1 MPKEMG
7 RGEER
12 RNPLAFS
19 SLWTIFMHADA
30 VDKWL
35 MALGFSGAIMSGIAT
50 PMVLFIT
57 SNMVNNLGTGP
68 SLSPRFMDQVNKN
81 SLCLVYLSLGVF
93 VMSFLEGFCW
103 TRTGDRQAMRM
114 RTRYLKAILRQD
126 VEYFDLNATSMSEV
140 ITSVSSDSLII
151 QDVISEKVPNF
162 INNAALFASS
172 YLVGFLM
179 MWRLALV
186 AFPTFLLLV
195 IPGIMYGRMFMDL
208 ARKIRDEY
216 EKAGAIAEQ
225 AVSSIRTVYSFVAER
240 RTMCMFSNALEDSV
254 KLGLRQGLTK
264 GIAVGSNSVTFAIW
278 AFMAW
283 YGSRIVMY
291 HDGKGGT
298 VFAVGTAIVNGGLAL
313 GSGLSNIKYFSE
325 ASSAGER
332 IMKVI
337 RRTPRIDSDS
347 TEGTVIENLSGD
359 VEFRSVEFAYPSR
372 PENIILRGFDL
383 KVPAGKTVALVG
395 GSGSGKSTVIA
406 LMERFYD
413 PLGGEILLDGVDIK
427 SIKLKWLRSQ
437 IGLVSQEPALFATS
451 IKENLLFGKEEAT
464 VEEVVAAATASNAHN
479 FISQLPQGYDTQVG
493 ESGVQM
499 SGGQK
504 QRIAIARAVL
514 KSPRILLL
522 DEATSALDSE
532 SERVVQEA
540 LDLASLG
547 RTTIV
552 VAHRL
557 STIRNADVIAVV
569 QAGRVAE
576 LGSHDDLIRD
586 EDGLYSSLVRFQQ
599 TAGAA
604 GSDAPS
610 SSSAALVA
618 FPRPGSS
625 ESRRLSLCSRSS
637 STSSSRHQESQEE
650 SEAAAPPPVPS
661 LRRLLLLNL
670 QEWRQAVLGSLG
682 AMAFGAVQP
691 LYAFAMGSMLSVY
704 FMNDHKQI
712 RSNTRTYCL
721 IFVAMSVLSFL
732 VNILQHYNF
741 AAMGEYLTRRVRQRM
756 LSKILTF
763 EVGWFDRD
771 ENSTG
776 AICSRLA
783 NDANVVR
790 MLVGDRM
797 SLIIQAIS
805 AVTIAWTLG
814 LVIAWKLALILIA
827 IQPLMIVCYYS
838 RMVILKSMSKKA
850 IESQSESSKVAAE
863 AVANLRTVTAFS
875 SQDRILHL
883 FGRTQEGP
891 SRESVR
897 QSWVAGIV
905 LGISQALM
913 RCSWSLAFWY
923 GGRLMF
929 HGHITAEALFQNILI
944 LVSTGRVI
952 AEAGS
957 MTSDLAKGADVVGSV
972 FAVMDR
978 FTHIEPEDD
987 KGHRPENLVGD
998 VDICRVDF
1006 AYPARPDVL
1015 IFSGFSLTIEAGK
1028 STALVGQSGS
1038 GKSTIIGL
1046 IERFYDP
1053 LKGTVKIDGRDAKS
1067 YHLRSLRKH
1076 IGLVGQEP
1084 VLFAGSIR
1092 ENIAYGMDEPTEGE
1106 IEDAARTANAH
1117 DFISGLNDGYDTFC
1131 GERGVQLSGGQKQRI
1146 AIARAVLKNPV
1157 ILLLDEATS
1166 ALDSQSEKVVQAALE
1181 RVMAGRTSVV
1191 VAHRMSTIRNCD
1203 LIAVMEKG
1211 VVVEK
1216 GTHASLLAKG
1226 PKGSYCSLVSL
1237 QQGNKD
1243 V

>member
-12 RNPLAFS
+12 RNPLSSS

-81 SLCLVYLSLGVF
+81 SLFLVYLSLGVF

-298 VFAVGTAIVNGGLAL
+298 VFAVGTAIVNGGL
-313 GSGLSNIKYFSE
+313 
-325 ASSAGER
+325 
-332 IMKVI
+332 
-337 RRTPRIDSDS
+337 

-413 PLGGEILLDGVDIK
+413 PLGGEILLDGVDIR

-797 SLIIQAIS
+797 SLIIQAVS

-863 AVANLRTVTAFS
+863 A
-875 SQDRILHL
+875 
-883 FGRTQEGP
+883 
-891 SRESVR
+891 
-897 QSWVAGIV
+897 
-905 LGISQALM
+905 
-913 RCSWSLAFWY
+913 
-923 GGRLMF
+923 
-929 HGHITAEALFQNILI
+929 
-944 LVSTGRVI
+944 
-952 AEAGS
+952 
-957 MTSDLAKGADVVGSV
+957 
-972 FAVMDR
+972 
-978 FTHIEPEDD
+978 
-987 KGHRPENLVGD
+987 
-998 VDICRVDF
+998 
-1006 AYPARPDVL
+1006 
-1015 IFSGFSLTIEAGK
+1015 
-1028 STALVGQSGS
+1028 
-1038 GKSTIIGL
+1038 
-1046 IERFYDP
+1046 
-1053 LKGTVKIDGRDAKS
+1053 
-1067 YHLRSLRKH
+1067 
-1076 IGLVGQEP
+1076 P

-1191 VAHRMSTIRNCD
+1191 VAHRLSTIRNCD

>member
-1 MPKEMG
+1 MLLICRALESLNAPKNLSQHIGGPWLMSIPFG
-7 RGEER
+7 GKKIALSLWASLFISRCGKDTWGWGDSD
-12 RNPLAFS
+12 S
-19 SLWTIFMHADA
+19 SLVELGVNNAASSSVPSSLGIVDASLPLTTIQLRLADGIRKVLRFKTRHTVGGIRAIFMHADV

-57 SNMVNNLGTGP
+57 SNMMNNLGTGP
-68 SLSPRFMDQVNKN
+68 SLSPRFIDQVNKN
-81 SLCLVYLSLGVF
+81 SLYLVYLSLGVF
-93 VMSFLEGFCW
+93 VTSFLEGFCW

-151 QDVISEKVPNF
+151 QDVIGEKVPNF
-162 INNAALFASS
+162 INNMALFASS

-195 IPGIMYGRMFMDL
+195 IPGIMYARMFMDL

-216 EKAGAIAEQ
+216 EK
-225 AVSSIRTVYSFVAER
+225 
-240 RTMCMFSNALEDSV
+240 
-254 KLGLRQGLTK
+254 
-264 GIAVGSNSVTFAIW
+264 
-278 AFMAW
+278 
-283 YGSRIVMY
+283 
-291 HDGKGGT
+291 
-298 VFAVGTAIVNGGLAL
+298 
-313 GSGLSNIKYFSE
+313 
-325 ASSAGER
+325 
-332 IMKVI
+332 
-337 RRTPRIDSDS
+337 
-347 TEGTVIENLSGD
+347 SGD

-372 PENIILRGFDL
+372 PENIILRAFDL

-413 PLGGEILLDGVDIK
+413 PLGGEIFLDGVDIR
-427 SIKLKWLRSQ
+427 SVKLKWLRSQ

-464 VEEVVAAATASNAHN
+464 MEEVVAAATASNAHN

-576 LGSHDDLIRD
+576 LGSHYDLIRD

-610 SSSAALVA
+610 SSSSALVA
-618 FPRPGSS
+618 FPQPGSS
-625 ESRRLSLCSRSS
+625 ESHRLSSCSRSS
-637 STSSSRHQESQEE
+637 STSSSRHQEVQEE
-650 SEAAAPPPVPS
+650 SEADAPPPVPS

-670 QEWRQAVLGSLG
+670 PEWRQAALGTLG

-691 LYAFAMGSMLSVY
+691 LYAFLMGSMLSVY
-704 FMNDHKQI
+704 FMNDHNEI
-712 RSNTRTYCL
+712 RSNTRKYSIVFL
-721 IFVAMSVLSFL
+721 AMSIFSFL

-741 AAMGEYLTRRVRQRM
+741 GAMGEHLTRRVRQRM
-756 LSKILTF
+756 LTQILTF

-797 SLIIQAIS
+797 SLIIQAVS
-805 AVTIAWTLG
+805 AATIACTLG
-814 LVIAWKLALILIA
+814 LAIAWKLALILIA
-827 IQPLMIVCYYS
+827 IQPLMIASFYY
-838 RMVILKSMSKKA
+838 RMVIIRSMSKKA

-863 AVANLRTVTAFS
+863 
-875 SQDRILHL
+875 
-883 FGRTQEGP
+883 
-891 SRESVR
+891 
-897 QSWVAGIV
+897 
-905 LGISQALM
+905 
-913 RCSWSLAFWY
+913 
-923 GGRLMF
+923 
-929 HGHITAEALFQNILI
+929 
-944 LVSTGRVI
+944 
-952 AEAGS
+952 
-957 MTSDLAKGADVVGSV
+957 
-972 FAVMDR
+972 
-978 FTHIEPEDD
+978 
-987 KGHRPENLVGD
+987 
-998 VDICRVDF
+998 
-1006 AYPARPDVL
+1006 
-1015 IFSGFSLTIEAGK
+1015 
-1028 STALVGQSGS
+1028 
-1038 GKSTIIGL
+1038 
-1046 IERFYDP
+1046 
-1053 LKGTVKIDGRDAKS
+1053 
-1067 YHLRSLRKH
+1067 
-1076 IGLVGQEP
+1076 
-1084 VLFAGSIR
+1084 
-1092 ENIAYGMDEPTEGE
+1092 
-1106 IEDAARTANAH
+1106 
-1117 DFISGLNDGYDTFC
+1117 
-1131 GERGVQLSGGQKQRI
+1131 
-1146 AIARAVLKNPV
+1146 
-1157 ILLLDEATS
+1157 
-1166 ALDSQSEKVVQAALE
+1166 
-1181 RVMAGRTSVV
+1181 
-1191 VAHRMSTIRNCD
+1191 
-1203 LIAVMEKG
+1203 
-1211 VVVEK
+1211 
-1216 GTHASLLAKG
+1216 
-1226 PKGSYCSLVSL
+1226 
-1237 QQGNKD
+1237 
-1243 V
+1243 

>member
-1 MPKEMG
+1 MG

-12 RNPLAFS
+12 RNPLSSS

-68 SLSPRFMDQVNKN
+68 SLSPRFMDQVKKLRPFRTQN
-81 SLCLVYLSLGVF
+81 SLFLVYLSLGVF

-216 EKAGAIAEQ
+216 EKAGAIAEP

-298 VFAVGTAIVNGGLAL
+298 VFAVGTAIVNGGL
-313 GSGLSNIKYFSE
+313 
-325 ASSAGER
+325 
-332 IMKVI
+332 
-337 RRTPRIDSDS
+337 
-347 TEGTVIENLSGD
+347 SGD

-413 PLGGEILLDGVDIK
+413 PLGGEILLDGVDIR

-437 IGLVSQEPALFATS
+437 IGLVSQKPALFATS

-797 SLIIQAIS
+797 SLIIQAVS

-850 IESQSESSKVAAE
+850 IESQSESSK
-863 AVANLRTVTAFS
+863 
-875 SQDRILHL
+875 
-883 FGRTQEGP
+883 
-891 SRESVR
+891 
-897 QSWVAGIV
+897 
-905 LGISQALM
+905 
-913 RCSWSLAFWY
+913 
-923 GGRLMF
+923 
-929 HGHITAEALFQNILI
+929 
-944 LVSTGRVI
+944 
-952 AEAGS
+952 
-957 MTSDLAKGADVVGSV
+957 
-972 FAVMDR
+972 
-978 FTHIEPEDD
+978 
-987 KGHRPENLVGD
+987 
-998 VDICRVDF
+998 
-1006 AYPARPDVL
+1006 
-1015 IFSGFSLTIEAGK
+1015 
-1028 STALVGQSGS
+1028 
-1038 GKSTIIGL
+1038 
-1046 IERFYDP
+1046 
-1053 LKGTVKIDGRDAKS
+1053 
-1067 YHLRSLRKH
+1067 
-1076 IGLVGQEP
+1076 
-1084 VLFAGSIR
+1084 LFAGSIR

-1191 VAHRMSTIRNCD
+1191 VAHRLSTIRNCD

>member
-1 MPKEMG
+1 
-7 RGEER
+7 
-12 RNPLAFS
+12 
-19 SLWTIFMHADA
+19 
-30 VDKWL
+30 
-35 MALGFSGAIMSGIAT
+35 
-50 PMVLFIT
+50 
-57 SNMVNNLGTGP
+57 
-68 SLSPRFMDQVNKN
+68 
-81 SLCLVYLSLGVF
+81 
-93 VMSFLEGFCW
+93 
-103 TRTGDRQAMRM
+103 
-114 RTRYLKAILRQD
+114 
-126 VEYFDLNATSMSEV
+126 
-140 ITSVSSDSLII
+140 
-151 QDVISEKVPNF
+151 
-162 INNAALFASS
+162 
-172 YLVGFLM
+172 
-179 MWRLALV
+179 
-186 AFPTFLLLV
+186 
-195 IPGIMYGRMFMDL
+195 
-208 ARKIRDEY
+208 
-216 EKAGAIAEQ
+216 
-225 AVSSIRTVYSFVAER
+225 
-240 RTMCMFSNALEDSV
+240 
-254 KLGLRQGLTK
+254 
-264 GIAVGSNSVTFAIW
+264 
-278 AFMAW
+278 
-283 YGSRIVMY
+283 
-291 HDGKGGT
+291 
-298 VFAVGTAIVNGGLAL
+298 
-313 GSGLSNIKYFSE
+313 
-325 ASSAGER
+325 
-332 IMKVI
+332 MKVI

-395 GSGSGKSTVIA
+395 SSGSGKSTVIA

-413 PLGGEILLDGVDIK
+413 PLGGEILLDGVDIR

-479 FISQLPQGYDTQVG
+479 FIAQLPQGYDTQVG

-650 SEAAAPPPVPS
+650 SEADAPPPVPS

-691 LYAFAMGSMLSVY
+691 LYAFSMGSMLSVY
-704 FMNDHKQI
+704 FMNDHKEI

-797 SLIIQAIS
+797 SLIIQAVS

-827 IQPLMIVCYYS
+827 IQPLMIACYYS

-863 AVANLRTVTAFS
+863 A
-875 SQDRILHL
+875 
-883 FGRTQEGP
+883 
-891 SRESVR
+891 
-897 QSWVAGIV
+897 
-905 LGISQALM
+905 
-913 RCSWSLAFWY
+913 
-923 GGRLMF
+923 
-929 HGHITAEALFQNILI
+929 
-944 LVSTGRVI
+944 
-952 AEAGS
+952 
-957 MTSDLAKGADVVGSV
+957 
-972 FAVMDR
+972 
-978 FTHIEPEDD
+978 
-987 KGHRPENLVGD
+987 
-998 VDICRVDF
+998 
-1006 AYPARPDVL
+1006 
-1015 IFSGFSLTIEAGK
+1015 
-1028 STALVGQSGS
+1028 
-1038 GKSTIIGL
+1038 
-1046 IERFYDP
+1046 
-1053 LKGTVKIDGRDAKS
+1053 
-1067 YHLRSLRKH
+1067 
-1076 IGLVGQEP
+1076 P

-1092 ENIAYGMDEPTEGE
+1092 ENIAYGMDGPTEGE

-1191 VAHRMSTIRNCD
+1191 VAHRLSTIRNCD

-1226 PKGSYCSLVSL
+1226 PKGSYCSFVSL
-1237 QQGNKD
+1237 QQGNK
-1243 V
+1243 